1 MLDLTNVP
9 QHYVDDVQEF
19 IDDNQGN
26 SEIRG
31 KVVAELGPEE
41 FVKFWL
47 HWQGLIGWGSQIIEL
62 MEALGWKKR
71 CPRWKKPT
79 ATA

>member
-9 QHYVDDVQEF
+9 QHYDYDVHEF
-19 IDDNQGN
+19 IGDNQGN

-31 KVVAELGPEE
+31 KVVAELEPEE

-47 HWQGLIGWGSQIIEL
+47 HWQGLIGWSGQIIEL
-62 MEALGWKKR
+62 MEALGWKK
-71 CPRWKKPT
+71 
-79 ATA
+79 

>member
-19 IDDNQGN
+19 IDDNQEN

-47 HWQGLIGWGSQIIEL
+47 HWQGLIG
-62 MEALGWKKR
+62 
-71 CPRWKKPT
+71 
-79 ATA
+79 

>member
-19 IDDNQGN
+19 IGDNQGN

-31 KVVAELGPEE
+31 KVVAELEPEE

-62 MEALGWKKR
+62 MEALGWKRK
-71 CPRWKKPT
+71 
-79 ATA
+79 

>member
-1 MLDLTNVP
+1 MLDLSNVP

-19 IDDNQGN
+19 IDDNQEN

-47 HWQGLIGWGSQIIEL
+47 HWQGLIGVRHFCRKCVGSL
-62 MEALGWKKR
+62 
-71 CPRWKKPT
+71 
-79 ATA
+79 

>member
-19 IDDNQGN
+19 IADNQGN

-31 KVVAELGPEE
+31 KVVADLEPEE

-62 MEALGWKKR
+62 MEALGWKRK
-71 CPRWKKPT
+71 
-79 ATA
+79 